1 VRETSHGAL
10 VAGLLAICLL
20 AVGVYSCA
28 VNPVTGRSELA
39 IVSFSEEEEATLG
52 AKAYTP
58 AVQQQGG
65 FYRDRELEAYVQEVG
80 MRLARVS
87 HRPNLNYRYRVLN
100 ASVPNAFALPGGYIV
115 INRGLLVGLSSEA
128 EMAAVLGHETGHVT
142 AKHSLAGYQRAMA
155 ANVLVTG
162 AVLAAG
168 GRAGVQELSG
178 ITASLLENGFSRDQE
193 READWLG
200 IDYMVKA
207 GYNPEGAVR
216 LQEYFYRQLEGGKN
230 PLFVE
235 GLFRTHPFSKERL
248 DNARA
253 RIAQRYPETAKNPNF
268 TFNETIFRQKTA
280 RLREA
285 QKAYEIAD
293 QGDKLFKEKQYD
305 GALAKYRAAERM
317 EPGQAPFHSSAGR
330 VHLVRK
336 EYGPA
341 ETELR
346 RALDLDGE
354 SFEPRFLMGG
364 LRYERREYRAAI
376 PELERSMELYPTK
389 QAASMLSKSYEAL
402 GDAANAKKYA
412 EMAK

>member
-1 VRETSHGAL
+1 
-10 VAGLLAICLL
+10 
-20 AVGVYSCA
+20 
-28 VNPVTGRSELA
+28 
-39 IVSFSEEEEATLG
+39 
-52 AKAYTP
+52 
-58 AVQQQGG
+58 
-65 FYRDRELEAYVQEVG
+65 
-80 MRLARVS
+80 
-87 HRPNLNYRYRVLN
+87 
-100 ASVPNAFALPGGYIV
+100 
-115 INRGLLVGLSSEA
+115 
-128 EMAAVLGHETGHVT
+128 
-142 AKHSLAGYQRAMA
+142 
-155 ANVLVTG
+155 
-162 AVLAAG
+162 
-168 GRAGVQELSG
+168 
-178 ITASLLENGFSRDQE
+178 
-193 READWLG
+193 
-200 IDYMVKA
+200 MVKA

-230 PLFVE
+230 PLFLE

-280 RLREA
+280 RLREV

-293 QGDKLFKEKQYD
+293 EGDKLFKEKRYD
-305 GALAKYRAAERM
+305 EALAKYHGAARK

-336 EYGPA
+336 EYGLA
-341 ETELR
+341 ENELR

-364 LRYERREYRAAI
+364 LRYERREFRAAI
-376 PELERSMELYPTK
+376 PDLERSMELYPTK
-389 QAASMLSKSYEAL
+389 QAAAMLSKSYEAL

>member
-1 VRETSHGAL
+1 
-10 VAGLLAICLL
+10 
-20 AVGVYSCA
+20 
-28 VNPVTGRSELA
+28 
-39 IVSFSEEEEATLG
+39 
-52 AKAYTP
+52 
-58 AVQQQGG
+58 
-65 FYRDRELEAYVQEVG
+65 
-80 MRLARVS
+80 
-87 HRPNLNYRYRVLN
+87 
-100 ASVPNAFALPGGYIV
+100 
-115 INRGLLVGLSSEA
+115 
-128 EMAAVLGHETGHVT
+128 
-142 AKHSLAGYQRAMA
+142 
-155 ANVLVTG
+155 
-162 AVLAAG
+162 
-168 GRAGVQELSG
+168 
-178 ITASLLENGFSRDQE
+178 
-193 READWLG
+193 
-200 IDYMVKA
+200 MVKA

-216 LQEYFYRQLEGGKN
+216 LQEYFYRELEGGKN

-253 RIAQRYPETAKNPNF
+253 RIAERYPESAKNPNL

-280 RLREA
+280 RLREV

-293 QGDKLFKEKQYD
+293 EGDKLFKEKRYD
-305 GALAKYRAAERM
+305 EALAKYRAAAQK

-364 LRYERREYRAAI
+364 LRYERREFRAAI
-376 PELERSMELYPTK
+376 PDLEKSMELYPTK
-389 QAASMLSKSYEAL
+389 QAATMLSKSYEAL